1 MSFDAEKLYSL
12 LPAVYRLR
20 DIELASQLEG
30 LLDSAEL
37 AELQTL
43 RAQTT
48 LTEKDAERL
57 EALEERRQRGP
68 LRALLSIISEQAA
81 VLEENLDQLY
91 DDLFIET
98 CAEWVVPYIGDLV
111 GARGVSAFPS
121 ASFTQRA
128 FVANTMASRR
138 RKGTASIVEQLA
150 RDLTDWNASVVEY
163 FQLLAT
169 TQYMNHLR
177 PENLSVAS
185 LRDAKTLEFVN
196 TPFDKVTR
204 TADVRRIEPR
214 RGKYNIRNIGIF
226 LWRITDYPLTH
237 SQPFKLDERRYLF
250 DALGKDTQL
259 FNRAEREDQITHLAE
274 PINVPMPFSRR
285 VLHRYLDTRYGLDN
299 KGKAR
304 SILLTKRNPVDPSKP
319 LPIPNSRIKVC
330 DLSDLTDS
338 GGNVV
343 TDLNG
348 KPVWAHVPTDKIA
361 IDPVLGRIAFPMTS
375 PPEVP
380 PEDED
385 LRVTYRYGF
394 SAEMGGGEYGR
405 ETTFEIRD
413 VEPVIVPEDQASIQS
428 ALDQVAASG
437 GVVEIR
443 SNNYFFESPTINA
456 GSLNGTKIELRAGEG
471 QRPVIV
477 LPGNASGDLIIT
489 GGDGAEVTING
500 LLIGGGRLRVPLTD
514 ASGNPNKLRKV
525 RLSHCTLAPGAIAE
539 ITLAGS
545 SPPILVPAQLA
556 APRLVVELPNVVVEI
571 DHSIVGSIRAVAG
584 AEINISDSIIDAAST
599 SEVAFAGLSE
609 DEPGAPLTIENSTVI
624 GKVYTRTMRLASN
637 TIFLSDL
644 EDNDAWPAPVRAER
658 LQQGCVRFSYVP
670 PGSRLPRLYECQP
683 KNPADAARV
692 RPMFTSQRFGDAGYC
707 QLSPACAVEITRG
720 ADDQAEMG
728 AFHDLY
734 QPQREANL
742 RASLDEY
749 LRFGLEAGIFYAS

>member
-20 DIELASQLEG
+20 DMELASQLEG
-30 LLDSAEL
+30 LLSQSEL

-48 LTEKDAERL
+48 LTEKEAGRL
-57 EALEERRQRGP
+57 EDLEARRQRGP

-111 GARGVSAFPS
+111 GARGVAAFPG

-128 FVANTMASRR
+128 FVANTIGYRR
-138 RKGTASIVEQLA
+138 RKGTAAMLEQLA
-150 RDLTDWNASVVEY
+150 RDVTDWNASVVEY

-177 PENLSVAS
+177 PENLSLAS
-185 LRDAKTLEFVN
+185 VRDSKTLEFSN

-214 RGKYNIRNIGIF
+214 RGKYNIPNIGIF
-226 LWRITDYPLTH
+226 LWRINDYPLTD
-237 SQPFKLDERRYLF
+237 SQPYRLDERRYLF

-259 FNRAEREDQITHLAE
+259 YNRAESEDQITHLAE

-285 VLHRYLDTRYGLDN
+285 VLHRYLDTYYGLDA
-299 KGKAR
+299 KGAVK
-304 SILLTKRNPVDPSKP
+304 SLLLTRRNSIDPTDP
-319 LPIPNSRIKVC
+319 LPIPVSRIVVC

-338 GGNVV
+338 SGSVV

-348 KPVWAHVPTDKIA
+348 KPVWAHVPKDKIA
-361 IDPVLGRIAFPMTS
+361 IDPVLGRIAFPATS

-380 PEDED
+380 PEDEE

-405 ETTFEIRD
+405 ETTFEITD
-413 VEPVIVPEDQASIQS
+413 VEPVLVPEDEASLQPALGQVS
-428 ALDQVAASG
+428 AAG

-443 SNNYFFESPTINA
+443 SNDYFIETPEIKA
-456 GSLNGTKIELRAGEG
+456 GSPDGTKIELRAGEEY
-471 QRPVIV
+471 RPVIV
-477 LPGNASGDLIIT
+477 LPGDATGDLLIT

-514 ASGNPNKLRKV
+514 ASGNPNKLR
-525 RLSHCTLAPGAIAE
+525 RLRLRHCTLAPGAIAE
-539 ITLAGS
+539 ITLTGS
-545 SPPILVPAQLA
+545 SPPVVVPAQLA
-556 APRLVVELPNVVVEI
+556 APRLIVELPNVVVEI
-571 DHSIVGSIRAVAG
+571 DHSIVGAIRAVAE
-584 AEINISDSIIDAAST
+584 AQVNISNSIIDAAST
-599 SEVAFAGLSE
+599 SAVAFAALAE

-624 GKVYTRTMRLASN
+624 GKIYTRTMKLASN

-644 EDNDAWPAPVRAER
+644 EENDTWPVAVRAER

-670 PGSRLPRLYECQP
+670 PGSHLPRLYECQP
-683 KNPADAARV
+683 KQPVDAARV
-692 RPMFTSQRFGDAGYC
+692 RPVFTSQRFGDAGYC

-720 ADDQAEMG
+720 ADDGAEMG

-734 QPQREANL
+734 QPQRESNL
-742 RASLDEY
+742 RASLNEY